1 MVLRMKD
8 TNLSEG
14 DFNMSWD
21 FGGGGGGGGGGANDI
36 LILRS

>member
-21 FGGGGGGGGGGANDI
+21 FGGGGGGANDI